1 MIAPA
6 PGFAP
11 ASAPA
16 REGCLR
22 YVGAL
27 GVLSAAALDELRR
40 QLLITSPRAVADAYW
55 EAYWADEARHPLPAR
70 EELCYTLERLAEE
83 PGYFAGLED

>member
-1 MIAPA
+1 MIAP
-6 PGFAP
+6 AP

-40 QLLITSPRAVADAYW
+40 QLLTSSPRAVADAHW
-55 EAYWADEARHPLPAR
+55 QAYWAAEAQHPLPAR

-83 PGYFAGLED
+83 PGFFAALKD

>member
-1 MIAPA
+1 MSESVPA
-6 PGFAP
+6 FAP

-22 YVGAL
+22 HIGAL
-27 GVLSAAALDELRR
+27 GVLSPAMFAELRR
-40 QLLITSPRAVADAYW
+40 QLLTTSPRAVADAYW
-55 EAYWADEARHPLPAR
+55 DAYWADEARHPLPAR

>member
-1 MIAPA
+1 MIALPL
-6 PGFAP
+6 
-11 ASAPA
+11 ASAAA

-27 GVLSAAALDELRR
+27 GVLSAAELHALRG
-40 QLLITSPRAVADAYW
+40 QLLTIRPHAVAAAYW
-55 EAYWADEARHPLPAR
+55 DAYWADEAQHPLPAR
-70 EELCYTLERLAEE
+70 EELCYSLERLAEE